1 MPVTLDVITRKKL
14 ILVRQI
20 YQRAVLQAEAQHSY
34 VDRIL
39 SLIGFD
45 LSNET
50 LLKAVV
56 GAVDPRQTP
65 STDFQGIVRQADSL
79 LAANGLP
86 ALSHKVQ
93 IQHVRTLRNDAQHKA
108 RYPNDTDLN
117 DCRTYTRDFLKQTI
131 LDVWGER
138 FESLS
143 LVDVIQDVRVKTF
156 LHDAETELAN
166 GDYRKA
172 VVKAIAAFDWTMGK
186 VTDSIVGKVPYYT
199 KAISVEDSFGRE
211 RNSTE
216 MFEAFENMR
225 GVLMRSVV
233 GMSFPGYLRFK
244 QITRSVALLSFAE
257 SGIYQAVFK
266 GHKPDLGEAEYIIE
280 FATNSIIQ
288 IESLVGDIEK
298 PFEL

>member
-131 LDVWGER
+131 LDVWSER

-156 LHDAETELAN
+156 LDDAETELAK
-166 GDYRKA
+166 GDYRQA

-186 VTDSIVGKVPYYT
+186 VTDSIVGKIPYYT

-233 GMSFPGYLRFK
+233 
-244 QITRSVALLSFAE
+244 E
-257 SGIYQAVFK
+257 
-266 GHKPDLGEAEYIIE
+266 
-280 FATNSIIQ
+280 
-288 IESLVGDIEK
+288 
-298 PFEL
+298 